1 MSTKRAAPS
10 KRSSNPKTTR
20 GSQEKG
26 TKSPRGVA
34 RAHRDDTFEAREQ
47 QRRAPKTHPN
57 RAAGSRRKDAAEKPK
72 TRTAGRGHQTP
83 GEVSR

>member
-10 KRSSNPKTTR
+10 KRSSNAETTR

-34 RAHRDDTFEAREQ
+34 RAHRDDTFDAREQ
-47 QRRAPKTHPN
+47 QRRAPKTHPT
-57 RAAGSRRKDAAEKPK
+57 RAVGARRKDAAEKPK
-72 TRTAGRGHQTP
+72 TRTAGRAHQTR